1 MNDKNPQINE
11 AKDIN
16 EIEKCFVTMQHLRPH
31 LKKSVFVSQIQR
43 QIAAGYHLMYIKDD
57 NINNESVSLLG
68 YRINEYL
75 AWGKILYIDD
85 FITSPNARGK
95 GYGNAML
102 NWVLDK
108 AQNEK
113 CDQIHLD
120 TGIQRHDAHK
130 LYLNKGFKLSSFH
143 MAAKI

>member
-1 MNDKNPQINE
+1 MNEKHPQINE

-16 EIEKCFVTMQHLRPH
+16 EIEKCFSTMQQLRPH
-31 LKKSVFVSQIQR
+31 LKKESFVSQIQS

-57 NINNESVSLLG
+57 NINNEIVSLLG
-68 YRINEYL
+68 YRTNEYL

-95 GYGNAML
+95 GYGSAML
-102 NWVLDK
+102 NWAIEK
-108 AQNEK
+108 ARDEK
-113 CDQIHLD
+113 CEQIHLD
-120 TGIQRHDAHK
+120 TGTQRHDAHK